1 MLRKAAWLAAAPVL
15 LAIVIANVL
24 LAINSLKQARD
35 AATQERQAGATQA
48 TISGV
53 LQDLTDMESGQR
65 GYLLT
70 ADPSYLR
77 PYSDAQARLT
87 SDFAQLRSALT
98 NRSDKEKSLE
108 AQLETLAGSKQAE
121 MQRTIDLRERGFRLR
136 SFKII
141 DTNEGKEYMDQART
155 AISQLLSAEKTS
167 LDSLQRMAGN
177 SLRQAFAVTL
187 IGNLCLLAVGALL
200 FAVLRHDRKTLLRD
214 AEETK
219 RALDSREAQLQKL
232 TFALS
237 NQTYSNLNSIEE
249 QAELLLQ
256 KYGGFLPREG
266 YQCAQEIKDAAAQME
281 RLRKEL
287 LWQPASAA

>member
-1 MLRKAAWLAAAPVL
+1 MLRKAAWFVASPVL
-15 LAIVIANVL
+15 LAIVMANVL

-35 AATQERQAGATQA
+35 AAAQERQTAATQA
-48 TISGV
+48 TISNA
-53 LQDLTDMESGQR
+53 LQDFTDMESGQR

-70 ADPSYLR
+70 DDPAYLQ
-77 PYSDAQARLT
+77 PYSLAKTRLT
-87 SDFAQLRSALT
+87 NDFAQLRSALT
-98 NRSDKEKSLE
+98 NYGDKEKSLE
-108 AQLETLAGSKQAE
+108 AKLEMLAVSKEAE
-121 MQRTIDLRERGFRLR
+121 MERTIDLRERGFRLR
-136 SFKII
+136 AFRII

-155 AISQLLSAEKTS
+155 AIVALSATERS
-167 LDSLQRMAGN
+167 RLASLQRVASD
-177 SLRQAFAVTL
+177 SLRRAFAVIL
-187 IGNLCLLAVGALL
+187 VGNLCLLVAGALL
-200 FAVLRHDRKTLLRD
+200 FAVLRHDRETLSKE
-214 AEETK
+214 AEEMK
-219 RALDSREAQLQKL
+219 QALDTRESQLQKL

-266 YQCAQEIKDAAAQME
+266 YQCAEHIKEAAAQME